1 MVTPCSGSVKWLF
14 HPRSTLPF
22 CLLVS
27 INEDKALENGSVTD
41 GRNLSTKLEHSP
53 WTVNLQESR
62 LLWPLE
68 SRAEQG
74 FLWHCWGHSQ
84 GLGWSPCHLSTQTLH
99 RLYASHSMEKC
110 PSSSY
115 LVKWFTCTKI
125 VEPGQSALD
134 DNYIGVTSSVEI
146 TVPCQ
151 HMGQKISYS

>member
-1 MVTPCSGSVKWLF
+1 MRIRPWKMVASQ
-14 HPRSTLPF
+14 
-22 CLLVS
+22 
-27 INEDKALENGSVTD
+27 D

-99 RLYASHSMEKC
+99 MLYTSHSIEKC

-115 LVKWFTCTKI
+115 PVKWFTCTKI

-134 DNYIGVTSSVEI
+134 DNYIGVTSK
-146 TVPCQ
+146 CRD
-151 HMGQKISYS
+151 YSPMSTYGAKNLIELKHSSKSFEFCKLYATLSINL